1 MNYVAAFLLIALQ
14 KDEEKAFWVMVAIIR
29 EKVYVETWGR
39 DLKGCLV
46 EMDTLRT
53 LLKKRVP
60 QVAEHLEK
68 IHCDV
73 SYFATDWFLCLFC
86 KTLPGETTARVWDSL
101 LVEGPKVLFRVALTI
116 LKLCRDELLQATN
129 PGDVLVT
136 LKRVQGNLHD
146 RARLMDLAFRSS
158 GVRSL
163 PMAKINKYRNRS
175 EYQ

>member
-14 KDEEKAFWVMVAIIR
+14 KDEEKAFWVMVAIMR
-29 EKVYVETWGR
+29 EKVYVETWGK

-53 LLKKRVP
+53 LLKKRLP
-60 QVAEHLEK
+60 KVADHFEK

-116 LKLCRDELLQATN
+116 LNLCRNELLQATN
-129 PGDVLVT
+129 PGEVLVV
-136 LKRVQGNLHD
+136 LKRVQGTLHD